1 VRLLAACWSFFFFY
15 LEPRSLTRESPG
27 TCTLGSG
34 PTQIGSPNECARR
47 LRFTLTAGTA
57 AAAAVGIGG
66 EHHRLPP
73 PTDFF
78 SLFSGLTALS
88 YEPWM
93 LKP

>member
-1 VRLLAACWSFFFFY
+1 LLLAACWSFFKNFY

-47 LRFTLTAGTA
+47 IRFTLAAGT
-57 AAAAVGIGG
+57 AAAVGIGG

-73 PTDFF
+73 PTDWF
-78 SLFSGLTALS
+78 SLFSSITALT

>member
-1 VRLLAACWSFFFFY
+1 LLLAACWSFFLNFY

-47 LRFTLTAGTA
+47 IRFTLAAGT
-57 AAAAVGIGG
+57 AAAVGIGG

-73 PTDFF
+73 PTDWF
-78 SLFSGLTALS
+78 SLFSSITALT